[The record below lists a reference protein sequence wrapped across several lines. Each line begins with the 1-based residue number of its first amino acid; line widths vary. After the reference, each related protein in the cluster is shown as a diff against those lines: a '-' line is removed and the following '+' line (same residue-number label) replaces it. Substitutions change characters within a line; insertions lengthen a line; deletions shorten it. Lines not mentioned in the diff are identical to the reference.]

1 MAVDMAK
8 GNQVPSRSPVVRS
21 MNCFQVCLAE
31 SQRALLTVQC
41 TVCLIAYNKEEI
53 KQYGCCMLKV
63 NYSGKTMV
71 LPFYIVNSKFKPIIS
86 LDASYKL
93 GLLTINCPIHQ
104 SWTSHSPTN
113 TSFDTVSPDAHLE
126 TPGGNV
132 PDTLTKE
139 WIVGHPKYKHLFN

>member
-1 MAVDMAK
+1 MPARVTKNSTDRR
-8 GNQVPSRSPVVRS
+8 VHLV
-21 MNCFQVCLAE
+21 
-31 SQRALLTVQC
+31 
-41 TVCLIAYNKEEI
+41 AYNKEI

-63 NYSGKTMV
+63 NYNGKTML
-71 LPFYIVNSKFKPIIS
+71 LPFYIVNSKFKPIIG
-86 LDASYKL
+86 LDASCKL

-126 TPGGNV
+126 TLVGNV

-139 WIVGHPKYKHLFN
+139 WVMRHPWYKHLFKGIGRFKCKPVHITLAKNTVAVQKPPR